1 MQINVHS
8 FFLRIVCIISTQ
20 SSANLIPA
28 KGNDHRWSYARS
40 HTNRTY
46 FNEEIAMKKFL
57 TVCGLIGAIS
67 LAAIAANAQQPQT
80 TNNDQPMEKHRMMR
94 EHKFD
99 PAERAA
105 HLQKTL
111 QLSDEQTA
119 KIKKLFE
126 DSEKQRNAIDEKY
139 KPQFEAFHA
148 DMKKLH
154 EQTHTQ
160 VNGVLTPKQQ
170 QAFEAQRKQH
180 DEEMCPR
187 HDNDGHGD
195 KHSHR

>member
-1 MQINVHS
+1 
-8 FFLRIVCIISTQ
+8 
-20 SSANLIPA
+20 
-28 KGNDHRWSYARS
+28 
-40 HTNRTY
+40 
-46 FNEEIAMKKFL
+46 MKKFL
-57 TVCGLIGAIS
+57 TVCSLIGAIS
-67 LAAIAANAQQPQT
+67 LAAIAANAQQPQAA
-80 TNNDQPMEKHRMMR
+80 NNDQPMEKHRMMR
-94 EHKFD
+94 EHKLD
-99 PAERAA
+99 PAEHAA

-126 DSEKQRNAIDEKY
+126 DSEKQRTAIDDKY

-180 DEEMCPR
+180 GEEMCPR
-187 HDNDGHGD
+187 DDKDGHDD
-195 KHSHR
+195 KHDHH